1 LTVIGAWIVL
11 LLVVVITAAL
21 GWQATTFQID
31 ASADTLLTRDN
42 EKYIQTRLASQEFA
56 PEEFLFVAYQPKDR
70 PLLSQETFDE
80 LQAIAGEIGEL
91 ERVASVRS
99 ILNVPLP
106 TLADAN
112 DLTSFDPAALTVER
126 AGFSTEAISAALR
139 DHPIYEDL
147 LIDAKQEVTALQ
159 VLFRPHDRLNDLHSR
174 ITAIEAGGL
183 SRSLSED
190 EEAELDKLRLAADP
204 LEKELT
210 DTRNREVETIRG
222 IAGKYEDNANIYLGG
237 VHVLGYQLVQIIRN
251 DLVVFGGAIAAVI
264 ALLLLVLFRE
274 LRGVVVA
281 FACCLVSI
289 VCTIGIFGLLG
300 FKATVISANF
310 VALQLILTLALVVH
324 LLVQYREYARTN
336 AKWDQARLV
345 RETMRAKAAPSVY
358 AGITT
363 AVGFASLL
371 ASGLQP
377 VISFGWM
384 MVVAIAVTLAVTL
397 VLFPVLLTV
406 LNRRTKADETPGVG
420 RLLGGLATLAIK
432 RPAWIAV
439 SSMLLFAVCVAG
451 FLRLDVENSFINY
464 FAESTDV
471 HRELTFVD
479 QKLGGSTPLDIIY
492 KAPPAEEDL
501 LLEAEA
507 FQTMQK
513 LQALLERHEA
523 VGKIL
528 SPVNFTA
535 LAREINDGKPLTEY
549 EITAVYRLMDEN
561 LRESLVGSYFSP
573 DSGNVRLSMRI
584 RDTTADLDRGNLLQ
598 ALRNDVE
605 AALGNDADYR
615 MTNLFV
621 LYQDIL
627 ERLFDSQVLT
637 LGIVTAALFATFI
650 IIFRSL
656 RIALI
661 AIVPN
666 VLATAT
672 VFGVM
677 GWLGIPLDLM
687 TITIAAVAMGI
698 AVDNTI
704 HYVHRYRSEA
714 RNASSAAAVRNT
726 HGSVG
731 FAMFYTT
738 LIVVAGFS
746 SLVFSDFVPSKLFG
760 LLTGVALTGAF
771 LFDIMVLPVLLA
783 RFGTVARPGERKPAT
798 AGPAAATSDVGDHE

>member
-1 LTVIGAWIVL
+1 VRRLNVTGAWIIL
-11 LLVVVITAAL
+11 LLVVGITVAL
-21 GWQATTFQID
+21 GWQARTFEIN

-42 EKYIQTRLASQEFA
+42 EKYIQTKLAAEEFS
-56 PEEFLFVAYQPKDR
+56 PEEFLFVAYQPKER
-70 PLLSQETFDE
+70 PLLSQETFNE
-80 LQAIAGEIGEL
+80 LKAIAGEIGEL

-106 TLADAN
+106 TLADTG
-112 DLTSFDPAALTVER
+112 DLTSFDPAALTIER
-126 AGFSTEAISAALR
+126 AGFSLDAVSSALHN
-139 DHPIYEDL
+139 HPIYEDL

-159 VLFRPHDRLNDLHSR
+159 VLFRPHPELDELQGR
-174 ITAIEAGGL
+174 ITALEARGL
-183 SRSLSED
+183 DETLHEE
-190 EEAELDKLRLAADP
+190 EEAELERLRLAADP

-210 DTRNREVETIRG
+210 ETRNQEVQAIRG
-222 IAGKYEDNANIYLGG
+222 IASKYEDDADIYLGG

-251 DLVVFGGAIAAVI
+251 DLIVFGGAIAALV

-274 LRGVVVA
+274 LRAVIVA
-281 FACCLVSI
+281 FACCLASI
-289 VCTIGIFGLLG
+289 ACTIGLFGLLG
-300 FKATVISANF
+300 LKATVISANF

-324 LLVQYREYARTN
+324 LMVQYREYARTN
-336 AKWDQARLV
+336 AEWDQPRLI
-345 RETMRAKAAPSVY
+345 RETMRAKAPPSVY

-363 AVGFASLL
+363 GIGFASLL
-371 ASGLQP
+371 ASGIQP

-384 MVVAIAVTLAVTL
+384 MVIAIAISLVVTLA
-397 VLFPVLLTV
+397 LFPTLLTI
-406 LNRRTKADETPGVG
+406 LNRRSQVEETGRIR
-420 RLLGGLATLAIK
+420 RLLDGFAGLTIR

-439 SSMLLFAVCVAG
+439 SAVLMLAICIAG
-451 FLRLDVENSFINY
+451 FLRLDVENSFIDY

-479 QKLGGSTPLDIIY
+479 QNLGGSTPLDIIY
-492 KAPPAEEDL
+492 TAPPAEEDL

-535 LAREINDGKPLTEY
+535 LAREINDDKPLTEY
-549 EITAVYRLMDEN
+549 EITAVYRLMDED
-561 LRESLVGSYFSP
+561 LRESLLGSYFSP
-573 DSGNVRLSMRI
+573 ESGNVRISMRI
-584 RDTTADLDRGNLLQ
+584 RDTTVGLDRGDLLQ

-605 AALGNDADYR
+605 AALGPEAEYR

-637 LGIVTAALFATFI
+637 LGIVIAALFAGFI
-650 IIFRSL
+650 FIFRSL

-666 VLATAT
+666 ILVTAT
-672 VFGVM
+672 VFGIM

-704 HYVHRYRSEA
+704 HYVHRYRIEA
-714 RNASSAAAVRNT
+714 GNFDPAAAVRNT

-746 SLVFSDFVPSKLFG
+746 SLAFSDFVPSMLFG

-771 LFDIMVLPVLLA
+771 LFDIMVLPALLG
-783 RFGTVARPGERKPAT
+783 RLYHH
-798 AGPAAATSDVGDHE
+798 S